1 MSKFICQYCERPAPN
16 AGAHA
21 KHEKHCHQNPNY
33 VKGYRSPKAGQQK
46 GSIPWN
52 QGIPQGRHPNWDE
65 KYSLEK
71 VLVENSTYGRSHL
84 KKRLIRDKIIEY
96 KCDCCGIGPEWNG
109 KPMPLILDHIN
120 GINNDNRLENLRF
133 VCSNCDTQLDT
144 YKSRNR
150 RNKRRVNCSGSS
162 TVLKT
167 VGTLTGMEF
176 DSASPPPIFE

>member
-33 VKGYRSPKAGQQK
+33 EKGYRSPKAGQQK

-120 GINNDNRLENLRF
+120 GINNDDRTTYLDRYGVRF
-133 VCSNCDTQLDT
+133 CQP
-144 YKSRNR
+144 
-150 RNKRRVNCSGSS
+150 
-162 TVLKT
+162 
-167 VGTLTGMEF
+167 
-176 DSASPPPIFE
+176 SANI